1 MQSAF
6 APIYCGDYIW
16 EVHGHMGTLK
26 VVSDAPHG
34 QRFRAE
40 LFRQEKVHSY
50 WVPVPAALRR
60 RLPAIGP
67 PREDTMRQATM
78 RQATMRQ
85 ASMVSALVV
94 MLSFTGPAAHAQIA
108 PQQGPSQQI
117 APQQGPSQDVL
128 APAPKLNLT
137 LEQRHT
143 IKELVKDMKADAG
156 DVQAT
161 IGEPIPPGINPR
173 PMPSDVSQ
181 KVPQVKSH
189 RFFLTAQQIV
199 IVDPKDNKVADVI
212 KLGTD

>member
-1 MQSAF
+1 
-6 APIYCGDYIW
+6 
-16 EVHGHMGTLK
+16 MGTLK
-26 VVSDAPHG
+26 AAGGAPHA
-34 QRFRAE
+34 QRFCAE

-50 WVPVPAALRR
+50 WAPVPAAVRR
-60 RLPAIGP
+60 RLALIGA
-67 PREDTMRQATM
+67 PREDAMRQATM

-108 PQQGPSQQI
+108 PQQGPSQ
-117 APQQGPSQDVL
+117 DVL

-143 IKELVKDMKADAG
+143 IKELVKDMKADAA
-156 DVQAT
+156 DVQAA
-161 IGEPIPPGINPR
+161 IGEPIPPGISPR

>member
-1 MQSAF
+1 
-6 APIYCGDYIW
+6 
-16 EVHGHMGTLK
+16 MGTLK
-26 VVSDAPHG
+26 AVGDAPHG

-40 LFRQEKVHSY
+40 PFRQEKVHSY

-60 RLPAIGP
+60 RLPAIGA

-94 MLSFTGPAAHAQIA
+94 MLPFTGPAAHAQIA

-143 IKELVKDMKADAG
+143 IKELVKDMKADAA

-161 IGEPIPPGINPR
+161 IGEPIPAGINPR

>member
-1 MQSAF
+1 MLYSCRVLSLRST
-6 APIYCGDYIW
+6 PVIIW
-16 EVHGHMGTLK
+16 EVRGNMGTLK
-26 VVSDAPHG
+26 PVGDAPHG
-34 QRFRAE
+34 QRFCAE
-40 LFRQEKVHSY
+40 LFRLEEVHSY
-50 WVPVPAALRR
+50 WAPVSAALRR
-60 RLPAIGP
+60 RLPA
-67 PREDTMRQATM
+67 PREDAMRQD
-78 RQATMRQ
+78 TMRQ

-143 IKELVKDMKADAG
+143 IKEFVKDMKADAA
-156 DVQAT
+156 DVQTA

-212 KLGTD
+212 KLAD

>member
-1 MQSAF
+1 M
-6 APIYCGDYIW
+6 
-16 EVHGHMGTLK
+16 ETLK
-26 VVSDAPHG
+26 VVSNAPHG
-34 QRFRAE
+34 QRFCAE

-60 RLPAIGP
+60 RLPAIGA
-67 PREDTMRQATM
+67 PREDAM

-94 MLSFTGPAAHAQIA
+94 MLPFIGPAAHAQTA

-156 DVQAT
+156 NVQAA

-181 KVPQVKSH
+181 KVPQIKSH

>member
-1 MQSAF
+1 
-6 APIYCGDYIW
+6 
-16 EVHGHMGTLK
+16 MGTLK
-26 VVSDAPHG
+26 AAGGAPHP
-34 QRFRAE
+34 QRFCAE
-40 LFRQEKVHSY
+40 LFRQEKVHIY
-50 WVPVPAALRR
+50 WAPVPAAVRR
-60 RLPAIGP
+60 RLPPIGA
-67 PREDTMRQATM
+67 PREDAMRQATM

-108 PQQGPSQQI
+108 PQQGPSQ
-117 APQQGPSQDVL
+117 DVL

-143 IKELVKDMKADAG
+143 IKELVKDMKADAA
-156 DVQAT
+156 DVQAA
-161 IGEPIPPGINPR
+161 IGEPIPPGISPR
-173 PMPSDVSQ
+173 PMPNDVSQ

-212 KLGTD
+212 KLGMD

>member
-1 MQSAF
+1 
-6 APIYCGDYIW
+6 
-16 EVHGHMGTLK
+16 
-26 VVSDAPHG
+26 
-34 QRFRAE
+34 
-40 LFRQEKVHSY
+40 
-50 WVPVPAALRR
+50 
-60 RLPAIGP
+60 
-67 PREDTMRQATM
+67 M

-94 MLSFTGPAAHAQIA
+94 MLSFGGPVAHAQIA
-108 PQQGPSQQI
+108 PQE
-117 APQQGPSQDVL
+117 GPSQDVL

-143 IKELVKDMKADAG
+143 IKELVKDMKADAA
-156 DVQAT
+156 DVQAA
-161 IGEPIPPGINPR
+161 IGEPIPPGISPR